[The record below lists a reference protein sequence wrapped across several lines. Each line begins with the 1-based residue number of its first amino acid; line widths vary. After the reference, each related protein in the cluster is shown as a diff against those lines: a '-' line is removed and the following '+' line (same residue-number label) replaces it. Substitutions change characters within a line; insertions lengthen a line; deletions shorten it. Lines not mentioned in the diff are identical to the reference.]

1 MVNLDLGTV
10 EQALKDVMAKQIQS
24 KAWPWI
30 REIKTY
36 GGEFDDDISAIVNHF
51 PAIWVAFVGSGTPK
65 KTSHNKTQYP
75 VTFVVLVGA
84 QSVRNEEARRHGAG
98 SDIGTFSM
106 LHQVQNLL
114 TGNDLSSEGIK
125 GLDPLELGK
134 TKTIFNTKTR
144 NQSISVLSQEFT
156 TQYTITA
163 SDRDRE
169 EAETESEIHKINF
182 DYYFQPDDLNVD
194 ESDLVELK
202 EK

>member
-1 MVNLDLGTV
+1 MVNLDLGTI
-10 EQALKDVMAKQIQS
+10 EQAIKDVLAKQVQS
-24 KAWPWI
+24 RAWDWI

-36 GGEFDDDISAIVNHF
+36 GGEFDDDISTIVNHF

-65 KTSHNKTQYP
+65 KSSHNKTEYQI
-75 VTFVVLVGA
+75 TFVVLVGA

-98 SDIGTFSM
+98 SDIGTFTM

-114 TGNDLSSEGIK
+114 IGNDLSSEGLK
-125 GLDPLELGK
+125 GLSPLELGK

-144 NQSISVLSQEFT
+144 SQSISVLSQEFT

-169 EAETESEIHKINF
+169 EAATESEIHKVNF
-182 DYYFQPDDLNVD
+182 DYYFQPNDTHVD
-194 ESDLVELK
+194 ESDLVNLK
-202 EK
+202 E